1 MRKGPI
7 IFVVIVLAIF
17 GLLIRSVYT
26 LLTLLFEDFSR
37 DAIPHADIPVPNS
50 TAIHERP
57 QLIPKIIHQTYAND
71 SIPEH
76 WKAPQQSC
84 IDLHKDYEYKLWT
97 DDKAHDFIE
106 AEYPSFLAT
115 FESYPHPIQRADAI
129 RYFVLAHYGGV
140 YIDLDDG
147 CNRRLDPLLS
157 YHAWVR
163 RTVPTGI
170 SNDAMG
176 SVPRHPFFLHV
187 IDSLPHYH
195 RNWYLPYITI
205 MYSTGPLFLSVIW
218 KEYMRD
224 GPSEPRRV
232 RVLMPDD
239 YSKHPFSF
247 FNENRGNSWHGNDA
261 QLIFWMGR
269 HWLFLTVLGFSIAA
283 MLALSFWLI
292 SRRLPFLSRVSAS
305 DVNAGGLVGGGVAS
319 GGRALSS
326 LVPRPWAWPRRWSWR
341 WRWRWAPG
349 ANRHGR
355 RGRKEG
361 YDYEL
366 VEHQHEV

>member
-1 MRKGPI
+1 
-7 IFVVIVLAIF
+7 
-17 GLLIRSVYT
+17 
-26 LLTLLFEDFSR
+26 
-37 DAIPHADIPVPNS
+37 
-50 TAIHERP
+50 
-57 QLIPKIIHQTYAND
+57 
-71 SIPEH
+71 
-76 WKAPQQSC
+76 
-84 IDLHKDYEYKLWT
+84 
-97 DDKAHDFIE
+97 
-106 AEYPSFLAT
+106 
-115 FESYPHPIQRADAI
+115 
-129 RYFVLAHYGGV
+129 
-140 YIDLDDG
+140 
-147 CNRRLDPLLS
+147 
-157 YHAWVR
+157 
-163 RTVPTGI
+163 
-170 SNDAMG
+170 
-176 SVPRHPFFLHV
+176 
-187 IDSLPHYH
+187 
-195 RNWYLPYITI
+195 

-261 QLIFWMGR
+261 QLIFWVSRSSFILSFSASHPPPPFPLLLRQQLIDQKSFNPLQMGR